1 VLRILSALTMA
12 LCLSCAQAQS
22 PINPATLDL
31 GQAEALIRAGK
42 AAEAFKLLQAYEDV
56 RAGNLD
62 FDYLLGIAALEAGRA
77 DKASVALERALIVNP
92 NHAGARLDL
101 ARAYFA
107 LGDMARA
114 RNEFNLV
121 LAQNPP
127 DSARATIQAY
137 LARIDQ
143 GVVAGGTR
151 ATGYLEAIAGR
162 DSNVNNATGQG
173 QIYVPV
179 FGFSLQLAPTSRRTS
194 DNFMSLGGG
203 GEITHALN
211 EKTSLYAGAD
221 ARFRVHHRA
230 DTFDNNQ
237 FDARG
242 GVQYAL
248 DAQNLIR
255 FGAAYQQYY
264 LDTAYYRSTWGLNGE
279 WRRMMSSTRQL
290 SVFGILNRVRY
301 QDDAQIA
308 NDTNLSLLGMGWTQV
323 LDEPRRFVVS
333 ASGFGGYE
341 RDVGQRIDGDRK
353 LAGARAG
360 GQIGW
365 GAHRE
370 VFATIGVQWN
380 GFQSQNLIFNERRTD
395 KQADAAVGLVWRVDR
410 DWQFKPQL
418 TYTRNWSN
426 IDINSYTRY
435 EVSATLRREFK

>member
-1 VLRILSALTMA
+1 MRRIIFALATVFYGQWA
-12 LCLSCAQAQS
+12 FAQA
-22 PINPATLDL
+22 ALDL
-31 GQAEALIRAGK
+31 KEVEAL
-42 AAEAFKLLQAYEDV
+42 V
-56 RAGNLD
+56 RAGNAAQALKLLQPHED
-62 FDYLLGIAALEAGRA
+62 TRAGNLEFDYLLGVAALEAGRA
-77 DKASVALERALIVNP
+77 DKASIALERALIVNP

-114 RNEFNLV
+114 RHEFNLV

-127 DSARATIQAY
+127 DSARTTIQAY

-143 GVVAGGTR
+143 AGTPGGTR
-151 ATGYLEAIAGR
+151 ATGYLEVSAGR

-173 QIYVPV
+173 QVYVPV
-179 FGFSLQLAPTSRRTS
+179 FGFSLQLAPTSQRTS
-194 DNFMSLGGG
+194 DNFLSLGGG
-203 GEITHALN
+203 GEVTHALN

-237 FDARG
+237 FDVRG
-242 GVQYAL
+242 GVQHAL

-255 FGAAYQQYY
+255 VGAAYQQYY
-264 LDTAYYRSTWGLNGE
+264 LDTAYYRNTWALNGE
-279 WRRMMSSTRQL
+279 WRRMLSSTQQL
-290 SVFGILNRVRY
+290 SVFGIWNRVRY
-301 QDDAQIA
+301 QDDAQLA
-308 NDTNLSLLGMGWTQV
+308 NDTNLMLLGAGWTQV
-323 LDEPRRFVVS
+323 LDESRRFVVS

-370 VFATIGVQWN
+370 VFATMGVQWS
-380 GFQSQNLIFNERRTD
+380 GFQSQNLIFGEQRTD

-410 DWQFKPQL
+410 DWQLKPQL

-426 IDINSYTRY
+426 IDINSYSRY
-435 EVSATLRREFK
+435 EASVTLRRDFK